1 MKISSF
7 YLSDITKYED
17 ISEYMYTVIKDRYYG
32 IGVNSIS
39 ISRLVATIKKV
50 LRTYI
55 RLRYGKTIT
64 IIALLP
70 RIDEK
75 IIGNTNINNN
85 IVKLRLNYDVITSIL
100 NGCYDDLKNYINE
113 ILEQMDMELTSNNKF
128 RFINYLTLQ
137 ISMLAYICSNEL
149 KMIYTSNMLRDMIIK
164 KDCWIKLSQQS
175 SVFKDYYLAYM
186 ETNDNKALFYSFLK
200 ELSKVI

>member
-39 ISRLVATIKKV
+39 ISRLVSTIKKV

-186 ETNDNKALFYSFLK
+186 ESNDNKALFYSFLK

>member
-39 ISRLVATIKKV
+39 ISRLVSTIKKV